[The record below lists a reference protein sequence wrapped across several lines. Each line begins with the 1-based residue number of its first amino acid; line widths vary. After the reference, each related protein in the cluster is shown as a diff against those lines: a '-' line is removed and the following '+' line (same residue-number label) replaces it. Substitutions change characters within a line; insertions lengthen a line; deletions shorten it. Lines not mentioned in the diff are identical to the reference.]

1 MRANEV
7 HNMGRI
13 FWETLFIQLSTI
25 EGVDEHAY
33 CTLQRI
39 RATRKAARFSSQ
51 ASQIMSQFC
60 IIAFDRV
67 SLGFALRNLV
77 SATVIP
83 KPGIF
88 FKTIAEVP
96 FRLGSFV
103 DQLLNGFPCA
113 DPDDRPPQNAPCFA
127 VYQRQDVDRV
137 FLFPMKVN
145 NSSISASFTSSGTGA
160 SGRDWA

>member
-7 HNMGRI
+7 HNMGWI
-13 FWETLFIQLSTI
+13 VWETLFVQLSAI
-25 EGVDEHAY
+25 EGIDEHAY

-39 RATRKAARFSSQ
+39 RATRKATRFSSQ

-67 SLGFALRNLV
+67 GLGFALRNLIP
-77 SATVIP
+77 ATVIP
-83 KPGIF
+83 KPSIF
-88 FKTIAEVP
+88 FKAIAEVP
-96 FRLGSFV
+96 LCLGSFV
-103 DQLLNGFPCA
+103 DQLLNDCA
-113 DPDDRPPQNAPCFA
+113 CTYPSNRPTQKTASLA